1 MEKNE
6 KKITTTAEFINEV
19 QNVLNSEKPQ
29 EVKKTK
35 SEKKS
40 KEVKAQRQNF

>member
-19 QNVLNSEKPQ
+19 QNVLNSEKP
-29 EVKKTK
+29 TG
-35 SEKKS
+35 S
-40 KEVKAQRQNF
+40 KEN